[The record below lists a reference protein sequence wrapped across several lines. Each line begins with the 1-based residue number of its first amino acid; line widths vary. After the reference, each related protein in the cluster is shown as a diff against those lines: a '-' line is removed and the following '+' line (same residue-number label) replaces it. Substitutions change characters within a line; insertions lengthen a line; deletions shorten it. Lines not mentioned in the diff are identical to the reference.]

1 MDEDIQAAV
10 AASGE
15 PIIETMLP
23 SSSENMPLKPLA
35 DSTSAYQLWQFH
47 RKKRDLRKE
56 YLDYWQSTVS
66 ATGTGRP
73 VDALICPAAP
83 YAAPPHGLNSV
94 TNYTMI
100 WNVVDYPA
108 VVFPVT
114 TVDPAVDVKKPPHK
128 FLSEID
134 RQVYELYDPAI
145 FKGTPIAL
153 QLVGQTMEDEA
164 VIGMSE
170 IVDEAIKKFQ
180 TPEETQIKS
189 FQTC

>member
-1 MDEDIQAAV
+1 
-10 AASGE
+10 
-15 PIIETMLP
+15 
-23 SSSENMPLKPLA
+23 
-35 DSTSAYQLWQFH
+35 
-47 RKKRDLRKE
+47 
-56 YLDYWQSTVS
+56 
-66 ATGTGRP
+66 
-73 VDALICPAAP
+73 
-83 YAAPPHGLNSV
+83 V